1 MVRAW
6 GLSRMSRAKWLQ
18 AFAVSRFDIYVFIIT
33 SCWFSSLLAGSVLQD
48 EVNYVLIDVEGK
60 EPNVI
65 RGMGLETNRQMFPLF
80 QYELGGTW
88 SDSRHDTGQWGQYG
102 IAMYLKALGYALYL
116 MGGDGGQDAKLGR

>member
-1 MVRAW
+1 M
-6 GLSRMSRAKWLQ
+6 
-18 AFAVSRFDIYVFIIT
+18 
-33 SCWFSSLLAGSVLQD
+33 LAE

-88 SDSRHDTGQWGQYG
+88 SDSRHDPGQWGQYG
-102 IAMYLKALGYALYL
+102 VAMYLKALGYALYL
-116 MGGDGGQDAKLGR
+116 MGGDGGQDPTLGR